1 MPANSIKKVL
11 TGLLGLLPLLAALLA
26 GLGGDKNPEEPAPPS
41 TTVSTTEEKPAPS
54 EPQKPEPSEP
64 SEPSAPSEPSEPP
77 APAPEPAPEPPAPE
91 PSRPAPPA
99 PEPPAPEKP
108 APTPDDEASE
118 IQRQLI
124 DATNKFREQNGLPAL
139 KPMPELNRV
148 AQDWSERMAREDN
161 LYHNPSYTQQYPSG
175 WTHASENVLQ
185 NMTSADAAAM
195 VDQWAKSPG
204 HRANMLSPEATHI
217 GVGVAD
223 TGNGKRYATQNFAGY

>member
-1 MPANSIKKVL
+1 MQANALKKVL

-26 GLGGDKNPEEPAPPS
+26 SLGGDKTPEVPAPPS
-41 TTVSTTEEKPAPS
+41 TSEQQPAPS
-54 EPQKPEPSEP
+54 EPEKPEP

-91 PSRPAPPA
+91 PGTPTPAPPA

-108 APTPDDEASE
+108 APTPDDGEASE
-118 IQRQLI
+118 IQRLLI
-124 DATNKFREQNGLPAL
+124 DATNKFREQNGLSPL
-139 KPMPELNRV
+139 KPMPELNKV
-148 AQDWSERMAREDN
+148 AQGWSETMAREDN
-161 LYHNPSYTQQYPSG
+161 LYHNPSYSEQYPKG
-175 WTHASENVLQ
+175 WKHASENVLQ